1 MPSDLQ
7 YLGSSS
13 SLAISRWTLQLR
25 TTIRRRVD
33 QEVARQDII
42 NFKFCNSP
50 FEAECVVLVTRSDRR
65 LLTPPVIVELLMF
78 DSHTGRQ
85 INTDQMDTSFFVL
98 NADLWNS
105 RATHELN
112 IVMHPVFYNPESAN
126 YASARDGQA
135 PGLGV
140 PGPSTRAPATSSTSH
155 FCGTSAGAIPSFS
168 ARTAFDSPA
177 RPTGEMAYTRNL
189 IGALAQSGS
198 KLKGLDGQ
206 PGVFFIFHD
215 LSCVPNIVRT
225 EGIFCL
231 QFTLVL
237 LGKFLNPQIIQN
249 PISIAR
255 TNQQTSWH
263 PRSASH
269 SKYIPLRNCNPGM
282 LGKFKPTPYIRP
294 TTLTRHFS
302 AQRVRIPTTN
312 VILRGDA
319 KPKEKGRR
327 VPMKAQMMTR
337 LESCCLLVFD
347 ARFFRVDSTSRP
359 CIEVVMLDGDHSLAR
374 PIFHHCLMMSNCQ
387 SKRKGVLPDVTLDPK
402 ITNLEDTELS
412 KYIRQDALRKFSV
425 EPKEL
430 QINSVTSLYL

>member
-1 MPSDLQ
+1 MCGFGD
-7 YLGSSS
+7 
-13 SLAISRWTLQLR
+13 
-25 TTIRRRVD
+25 
-33 QEVARQDII
+33 
-42 NFKFCNSP
+42 K
-50 FEAECVVLVTRSDRR
+50 DRR

-215 LSCVPNIVRT
+215 LSVRT

-237 LGKFLNPQIIQN
+237 LGNHLHSADQSADILASTFSEPFQVYSAKKF
-249 PISIAR
+249 
-255 TNQQTSWH
+255 
-263 PRSASH
+263 
-269 SKYIPLRNCNPGM
+269 PGM
-282 LGKFKPTPYIRP
+282 LGP

-302 AQRVRIPTTN
+302 AQRVRIPT
-312 VILRGDA
+312 RRRKA
-319 KPKEKGRR
+319 KGEG
-327 VPMKAQMMTR
+327 T
-337 LESCCLLVFD
+337 ESTD
-347 ARFFRVDSTSRP
+347 EGADDDET
-359 CIEVVMLDGDHSLAR
+359 
-374 PIFHHCLMMSNCQ
+374 
-387 SKRKGVLPDVTLDPK
+387 
-402 ITNLEDTELS
+402 
-412 KYIRQDALRKFSV
+412 
-425 EPKEL
+425 
-430 QINSVTSLYL
+430 